1 MAVGGVEDFVLESPV
16 GNEHQSVIVVEAEGI
31 AVVVQFV
38 GGRRPGNGAFVFVK
52 ERHGGEDVALDAAP
66 DRLVAL
72 VEEGDFGRSLG
83 GVLPGGEAAVHD
95 VIGAGH
101 DAVVFVALD
110 VGKAEAVAAFVHIGA
125 ERCGAVS
132 VLHVSPAGV
141 VEGGGDGR
149 VVGEA
154 LHDFIE
160 TGGPGVEAGG
170 AELAEQG
177 AAQSGAAADFAV
189 HKRRRVGNAEDA
201 AELAAFS
208 VFAQDLAEVLIEFAF
223 VETAVF
229 PLPGAD
235 FRFGVLAG
243 DDVDDDLALL
253 VAVESEAPSRV
264 AQAVHGIAGE
274 RLHELKTG
282 REFLSPK
289 LVVLV
294 LRIVFLVEV
303 GDVDVVP
310 VFVDHVVDVAEV
322 VGVGALVDE
331 VDLVGLRSLLRLDG
345 DGQGVGAVN

>member
-1 MAVGGVEDFVLESPV
+1 MAIGGVEDFVLETPV
-16 GNEHQSVIVVEAEGI
+16 GNEHQAVIVVETEGV

-38 GGRRPGNGAFVFVK
+38 GGRRPRNGAFIFVE

-110 VGKAEAVAAFVHIGA
+110 VGKAEAVAAFVHVGA
-125 ERCGAVS
+125 ERGGAMS
-132 VLHVSPAGV
+132 VLDVSPAGV
-141 VEGGGDGR
+141 VEGSSDGR

-201 AELAAFS
+201 AELAAFP
-208 VFAQDLAEVLIEFAF
+208 VFA
-223 VETAVF
+223 
-229 PLPGAD
+229 
-235 FRFGVLAG
+235 
-243 DDVDDDLALL
+243 
-253 VAVESEAPSRV
+253 
-264 AQAVHGIAGE
+264 
-274 RLHELKTG
+274 
-282 REFLSPK
+282 
-289 LVVLV
+289 
-294 LRIVFLVEV
+294 
-303 GDVDVVP
+303 
-310 VFVDHVVDVAEV
+310 
-322 VGVGALVDE
+322 
-331 VDLVGLRSLLRLDG
+331 
-345 DGQGVGAVN
+345 

>member
-1 MAVGGVEDFVLESPV
+1 MAVGGVEDFVLEAPV
-16 GNEHQSVIVVEAEGI
+16 GNEHQAVIVVEAEGI

-38 GGRRPGNGAFVFVK
+38 CGRRPGNGAFVFVE

-95 VIGAGH
+95 VVGTGH

-110 VGKAEAVAAFVHIGA
+110 MREAEAVAAFVHIGA
-125 ERCGAVS
+125 ERGGGVS
-132 VLHVSPAGV
+132 VLHVSPTGV

-189 HKRRRVGNAEDA
+189 HERGRVGNTEDT
-201 AELAAFS
+201 AELAAFP
-208 VFAQDLAEVLIEFAF
+208 VFA
-223 VETAVF
+223 
-229 PLPGAD
+229 
-235 FRFGVLAG
+235 
-243 DDVDDDLALL
+243 
-253 VAVESEAPSRV
+253 
-264 AQAVHGIAGE
+264 
-274 RLHELKTG
+274 
-282 REFLSPK
+282 
-289 LVVLV
+289 
-294 LRIVFLVEV
+294 
-303 GDVDVVP
+303 
-310 VFVDHVVDVAEV
+310 
-322 VGVGALVDE
+322 
-331 VDLVGLRSLLRLDG
+331 
-345 DGQGVGAVN
+345 